1 MSKITSSDQTDKL
14 NFSYLEGTVG
24 YSIRRAQIAV
34 FQDILACFDDKS
46 ITLVQFSVLAVLED
60 NPEITQTELAEAL
73 AVERPRI
80 VPIINALEE
89 RGLAKRTIREDDK
102 RNRRLML
109 TPRGQ
114 ALLKQLKERFAKH
127 ERRLVEVLGGTT
139 SKLLLTLHALTR
151 LGR

>member
-14 NFSYLEGTVG
+14 NLSYLEGTVG

-151 LGR
+151 LGH

>member
-14 NFSYLEGTVG
+14 NLSYLEGTVG

-34 FQDILACFDDKS
+34 FRDIFACFDDKS

-151 LGR
+151 LGH